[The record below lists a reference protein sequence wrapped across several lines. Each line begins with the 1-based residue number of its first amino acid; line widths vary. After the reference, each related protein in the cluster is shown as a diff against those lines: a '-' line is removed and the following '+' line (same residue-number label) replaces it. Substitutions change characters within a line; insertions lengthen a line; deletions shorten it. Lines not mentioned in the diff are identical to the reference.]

1 MNSLQAGIRR
11 FCARKTGL
19 AGLVLL
25 ALMLAL
31 ALIGPW
37 LVPQNP
43 YDPAAL
49 DILDARLQ
57 PGSAAGD
64 PAHALHYWLG
74 SDAQGRDMLSAI
86 CFGLRISLLVGL
98 GSSGI
103 ALVIGLLLGIA
114 APLAGRLADTLLMRV
129 VDLQLA
135 FPSIL
140 IALVL
145 LAIFGPGV
153 DKIMLALI
161 ASQWAY
167 FARATRASVL
177 VELSRDYIAAA
188 RLLRLPR
195 WRIVLFH
202 LLPNCLPPLLV
213 VATLQLAAAISLE
226 ATLSFLGIGLP
237 PTEPSLG
244 LLIANGF
251 QYLLAGDYWISTFPG
266 IALLLTLLGI
276 QLVADRLGELWNPR
290 ADHYPSAAGASA

>member
-1 MNSLQAGIRR
+1 MNRLHAGVRH
-11 FCARKTGL
+11 FCVRKTGL

-49 DILDARLQ
+49 DILDARLP
-57 PGSAAGD
+57 PGSAGGD
-64 PAHALHYWLG
+64 PILALHYWLG

-86 CFGLRISLLVGL
+86 CYGLRTSLLVGL
-98 GSSGI
+98 GSSSI
-103 ALVIGLLLGIA
+103 ALVIGLLLGMA
-114 APLAGRLADTLLMRV
+114 APLAGRHADALLMRV

-135 FPSIL
+135 FPSLL
-140 IALVL
+140 IALIL
-145 LAIFGPGV
+145 LALSGPGL
-153 DKIMLALI
+153 DKIMFALI

-177 VELSRDYIAAA
+177 VERSKDYIAAA
-188 RLLRLPR
+188 RLLRLPG

-213 VATLQLAAAISLE
+213 IATLQIAAAISLE

-251 QYLLAGDYWISTFPG
+251 QYLLSGDYWISTFPG
-266 IALLLTLLGI
+266 VALLLTLLAI
-276 QLVADRLGELWNPR
+276 QMVADRLRELWDPR
-290 ADHYPSAAGASA
+290 AAGVLP

>member
-1 MNSLQAGIRR
+1 MKALAAALRR
-11 FCARKTGL
+11 FCSSKTAL
-19 AGLVLL
+19 AGLLLL
-25 ALMLAL
+25 ALMVAL
-31 ALIGPW
+31 ALVGPW

-43 YDPAAL
+43 HDPAQL
-49 DILDARLQ
+49 DILDARLP

-64 PAHALHYWLG
+64 PANPLHYWLG
-74 SDAQGRDMLSAI
+74 SDGQGRDLLSAI
-86 CFGLRISLLVGL
+86 CYGLRISLLVGV
-98 GSSGI
+98 GSSGM
-103 ALVIGLLLGIA
+103 ALLIGVLLGLV
-114 APLAGRLADTLLMRV
+114 APLAGRHVDAVLMRI

-145 LAIFGPGV
+145 LALSGPGV
-153 DKIMLALI
+153 DKIMLALV

-167 FARATRASVL
+167 FARATRAGVL
-177 VELSRDYIAAA
+177 VERSKDYIAAA

-213 VATLQLAAAISLE
+213 VATLQMAAAISLE

-266 IALLLTLLGI
+266 IALLLTLLAI
-276 QLVADRLGELWNPR
+276 QLVADRLRELWDPR
-290 ADHYPSAAGASA
+290 GTGARP